1 MDRFGG
7 ARRDVDR
14 PSIWD
19 GGEGHGAGGGS
30 RGALAAASF
39 GGSVNSRIEE
49 IHGEVMVAVGLA
61 MGPFGGVVAVVGE
74 EGVVSHMLGG
84 VPQVVDGETD
94 IWSRILPE
102 MRIRRFVS

>member
-1 MDRFGG
+1 MWTDLASGMVVR
-7 ARRDVDR
+7 AMV
-14 PSIWD
+14 PV
-19 GGEGHGAGGGS
+19 EEAGG
-30 RGALAAASF
+30 LWQLPAS

-102 MRIRRFVS
+102 KRIRRFVS